1 MSLGDG
7 CMMNTMP
14 ENTIVVSDIAGSTL
28 KLSVQGEDLTNK
40 MKSLGFLH
48 SCGFMTKVLE
58 SESDKLYLIRELVK
72 LDALFLFG
80 YGWYPS
86 EVMGFYKEKG
96 LYTGKYKIISW
107 SEPAHYQIEEK

>member
-1 MSLGDG
+1 MFLDDG

-48 SCGFMTKVLE
+48 SCGFMTKFVE

-80 YGWYPS
+80 CGWYPS

-107 SEPAHYQIEEK
+107 PEPDHYQIEEK

>member
-1 MSLGDG
+1 MFLDDG

-14 ENTIVVSDIAGSTL
+14 ENTIIVIDMTGSTVR
-28 KLSVQGEDLTNK
+28 LSVQGEDLTNK
-40 MKSLGFLH
+40 VKSLGFFH
-48 SCGFMTKVLE
+48 SCGFMTKAVE
-58 SESDKLYLIRELVK
+58 SESDKLYLIREMVK

-96 LYTGKYKIISW
+96 LYTGRYKIILW
-107 SEPAHYQIEEK
+107 SKPGHSQIEEK